1 MSLRIFLTFH
11 QLNTLTIIIVFAASG
26 MVNLEDLGFTIFSL
40 AYVFFL
46 SKFAFPSLSSTP
58 HPKVF
63 GQTNKVLGLYV
74 WLAAFIGLF
83 FPIGYILEGIFKG
96 DKERIKAAAPHVF
109 LLSSQVFM
117 EGVTFA
123 GGFSLPIR
131 VFVPVFYNSKRIFTI
146 FEWLRSE
153 FGKVDEEF
161 GYIGRGLAIANLVFW
176 CFNLFGFLLPVYLPK
191 AMKIYYGYK
200 VKD

>member
-11 QLNTLTIIIVFAASG
+11 QLNALTIIIVFAASG
-26 MVNLEDLGFTIFSL
+26 MV
-40 AYVFFL
+40 
-46 SKFAFPSLSSTP
+46 
-58 HPKVF
+58 F
-63 GQTNKVLGLYV
+63 GQNNKVLGLYM

-83 FPIGYILEGIFKG
+83 FPIGYILEGIFEG
-96 DKERIKAAAPHVF
+96 NKERIKAAAPHVF
-109 LLSSQVFM
+109 LLSSQVLM

-123 GGFSLPIR
+123 GRFSLPIL

-161 GYIGRGLAIANLVFW
+161 GYIGRGLAIANLVLW
-176 CFNLFGFLLPVYLPK
+176 CFNLFGFLLPVYLPR